1 MVETVTSQ
9 RSDHALDVPVLPGG
23 AGCRTH
29 VLYAHA
35 VDRGGHRGEVAVPIV
50 EEEPRYV
57 VVGKRLAELLGR
69 PGCRGM
75 RGDRDMHEASSLVR
89 EHDEHEEE
97 AVRHR
102 WHDEEVAGDDLRGMR
117 GEKGPPVW

>member
-1 MVETVTSQ
+1 
-9 RSDHALDVPVLPGG
+9 
-23 AGCRTH
+23 
-29 VLYAHA
+29 
-35 VDRGGHRGEVAVPIV
+35 
-50 EEEPRYV
+50 
-57 VVGKRLAELLGR
+57 
-69 PGCRGM
+69 M

-102 WHDEEVAGDDLRGMR
+102 WHDEEVGGDDLRGMR